1 MSNSTWWRER
11 VRLIQAELR
20 QLTIVNK
27 TDRLWQMPVAA
38 ALSSGLPLLLGAF
51 FGRLDYGLVSSIGG
65 LTYLYLPSTPL
76 QHRMVWVMACAF
88 GMTACYT
95 LGMISHFLL
104 AALTMPALTVMAIL
118 VTMICRL
125 YRVGPPG
132 SIFFI
137 MSAAIGA
144 YSRVDMLQVPTMVG
158 LFAMGCVL
166 SCIIAFCYSLL
177 ALRLRAPKPVEPL
190 PTPTFDYVVFDAIV
204 IGLFVGLSLALAQ
217 LLQLERPYWVP
228 VSCLAV
234 IQGASLRAVW
244 NRQAQRI
251 LGTCV
256 GLLLSWGLLLWLPP
270 TPWNTALTMM
280 VLTFVIEMTVVRH
293 YGFAA
298 VFITPMT
305 ILLAEAATL
314 GHGSVGLLIQARFAD
329 TVLGCSIGLLGGMC
343 LHSPRFRR
351 VVGAWLRGA
360 IPARLR
366 A

>member
-1 MSNSTWWRER
+1 MSDPTWWRER
-11 VRLIQAELR
+11 ARLVQAELR
-20 QLTIVNK
+20 QLTMVNK
-27 TDRLWQMPVAA
+27 TDRLWQMPIAA

-104 AALTMPALTVMAIL
+104 AALTMPALTIMAIL
-118 VTMICRL
+118 VTMICRF

-166 SCIIAFCYSLL
+166 SCISAFCYSLL
-177 ALRLRAPKPVEPL
+177 VLRLRAPKPVEPL
-190 PTPTFDYVVFDAIV
+190 PAPTFDYVVFDAIV
-204 IGLFVGLSLALAQ
+204 IGLFVGLSLAL
-217 LLQLERPYWVP
+217 
-228 VSCLAV
+228 
-234 IQGASLRAVW
+234 
-244 NRQAQRI
+244 
-251 LGTCV
+251 
-256 GLLLSWGLLLWLPP
+256 
-270 TPWNTALTMM
+270 TPWSMALTMM
-280 VLTFVIEMTVVRH
+280 VLTFVIEMMVVRH

-329 TVLGCSIGLLGGMC
+329 TVLGCGIGLLGGMC

-360 IPARLR
+360 FPARLR